1 MKKPRM
7 SVLIAITAVF
17 AAFTLGLF
25 LGRNQTKAQIVL
37 SVPAAMQT
45 MPQETAAAES
55 TQPHNVISFPININ
69 TATKDDFMALPG
81 IGDVLAQRIIAYRDS
96 HGSFSYVEGL
106 LNVEG
111 IGEKRFDEILELIT
125 TGG

>member
-55 TQPHNVISFPININ
+55 TQPQNVISFPININ

-111 IGEKRFDEILELIT
+111 IGEKRFEEILELIT

>member
-7 SVLIAITAVF
+7 SVLITITAVF

-55 TQPHNVISFPININ
+55 TQPQNVISFPININ
-69 TATKDDFMALPG
+69 TATKDDLMALPG

-111 IGEKRFDEILELIT
+111 IGEKRFEEILELIT